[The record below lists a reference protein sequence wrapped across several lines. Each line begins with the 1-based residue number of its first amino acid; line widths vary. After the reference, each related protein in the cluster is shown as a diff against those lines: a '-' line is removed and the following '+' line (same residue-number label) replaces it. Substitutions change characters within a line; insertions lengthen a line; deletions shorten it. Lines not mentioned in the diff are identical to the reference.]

1 MRPECPCYHPIGM
14 AQRSRRTLAWGS
26 LALPMAAFLV
36 LPVAL
41 LAASASPGEVA
52 DRLREPMA
60 REALRLSAWTSAL
73 AAGICV
79 VFGSPLAYLLSKTT
93 FPGRR
98 LLDSL
103 IDLPVVLPPA
113 VAGIALLLT
122 FGKRGPM
129 GGWLDEVGW
138 SVSFTSTAVVLA
150 QVFVAAPLFIRS
162 LTGALEQVD
171 AELEAAAT
179 LDGAGALA
187 VARRITFPIAIGGF
201 WSGLALCWARAVGE
215 FGATI
220 LFAGNYPG
228 RTQTVPL
235 AIYLGFEVDFPTA
248 VSLSAV
254 LLAASVAVL
263 GAVKLLKR

>member
-1 MRPECPCYHPIGM
+1 
-14 AQRSRRTLAWGS
+14 
-26 LALPMAAFLV
+26 MAAFLV
-36 LPVAL
+36 LPVVLVATN
-41 LAASASPGEVA
+41 ANPSEVA
-52 DRLREPMA
+52 ARLREPLA
-60 REALRLSAWTSAL
+60 QEALRLSAWTSAL

-79 VFGSPLAYLLSKTT
+79 FLGSPLAYLLAKTS

-98 LLDSL
+98 VLDSL
-103 IDLPVVLPPA
+103 VDLPVVLPPA

-122 FGKRGPM
+122 FGRRGPV
-129 GGWLDEVGW
+129 GGWLDEAGW
-138 SVSFTSTAVVLA
+138 GVSFTSAAVVMA

-171 AELEAAAT
+171 PELEAAAT

-187 VARRITFPIAIGGF
+187 VARRITFPIAMGGF

-220 LFAGNYPG
+220 LFAGNFPG

-254 LLAASVAVL
+254 LLGASVLVL
-263 GAVKLLKR
+263 GTVKLLKR